1 MGKKSKSKKKSST
14 AGAEGGADAS
24 AKPPAIDWGAFKLD
38 ILNEETG
45 PSDKVPEKT
54 KKEKKV

>member
-1 MGKKSKSKKKSST
+1 MGKKSKGKKKSST
-14 AGAEGGADAS
+14 AGAEGGAE

-38 ILNEETG
+38 ILNEETA
-45 PSDKVPEKT
+45 PTDKVPEKS